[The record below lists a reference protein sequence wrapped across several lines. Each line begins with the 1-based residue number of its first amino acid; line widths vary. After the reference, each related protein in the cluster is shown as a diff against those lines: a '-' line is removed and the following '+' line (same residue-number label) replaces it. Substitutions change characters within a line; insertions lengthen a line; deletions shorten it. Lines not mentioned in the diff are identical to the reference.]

1 MRKLLVLAVIYY
13 YICYFIQPTFG
24 IVHLKSLS
32 TSFLDSPA
40 KFSARINSS
49 GICGAL
55 LVADPLD
62 ACSSLV
68 SSVFQFDHV
77 KFALIVR
84 GNCSFLEKVRN
95 AQLAGFDG
103 AIVFDDQVEKNLIS
117 MTGSPEGIWIP
128 AVFISNEAGET
139 LMKHARGEDGE
150 CCIISS
156 LTEASWNVLII
167 SFISLLVIVS
177 VLAVFVSVRV
187 YWRNHVRVYW
197 RNQNRSSNLAGE
209 KLVELLPCSIF
220 NATHMSGYMEKT
232 CAICLQDFKD
242 GDSLKILP
250 CQHKFHAN
258 CVGSWLTK
266 WNTFCP
272 VCKYDLKTE
281 VTH

>member
-1 MRKLLVLAVIYY
+1 MRKLLAITIIYY
-13 YICYFIQPTFG
+13 YICCYSIKPTSA
-24 IVHLKSLS
+24 IVQLKSPS
-32 TSFLDSPA
+32 TSFLDTPA

-55 LVADPLD
+55 VVADPLD

-68 SSVFQFDHV
+68 NNAFNFNRNI

-84 GNCSFLEKVRN
+84 GNCTFLEKVRI

-103 AIVFDDQVEKNLIS
+103 AILFDDQAHENLIS
-117 MTGSPEGIWIP
+117 MIGNPKGIWIP
-128 AVFISNEAGET
+128 AVFVSNEAGET

-156 LTEASWNVLII
+156 LTETSWNVLII

-187 YWRNHVRVYW
+187 YWRNR
-197 RNQNRSSNLAGE
+197 NRSRNLVGE
-209 KLVELLPCSIF
+209 KLVELLPCSTF
-220 NATHMSGYMEKT
+220 NATHISGYMEKT

-266 WNTFCP
+266 WSKSCP

-281 VTH
+281 VAY

>member
-1 MRKLLVLAVIYY
+1 MRKLLVITIIYY
-13 YICYFIQPTFG
+13 YVCYYIKPTFG
-24 IVHLKSLS
+24 IVHLKSLT
-32 TSFLDSPA
+32 TSFLDAPARFSP
-40 KFSARINSS
+40 RINSS

-68 SSVFQFDHV
+68 NTVSQFDHI

-103 AIVFDDQVEKNLIS
+103 AIVFDDQVEKNLIA
-117 MTGSPEGIWIP
+117 MIGSPEGIWMS
-128 AVFISNEAGET
+128 AVFVSNEAGET

-150 CCIISS
+150 CCMISS
-156 LTEASWNVLII
+156 LTETSWNVLLI
-167 SFISLLVIVS
+167 SFISLLVIIS
-177 VLAVFVSVRV
+177 FLAVFV
-187 YWRNHVRVYW
+187 YVRVYW
-197 RNQNRSSNLAGE
+197 RNQNRSSNLVGG

-220 NATHMSGYMEKT
+220 NATHTSGYMEKT

-242 GDSLKILP
+242 GDSIKILP